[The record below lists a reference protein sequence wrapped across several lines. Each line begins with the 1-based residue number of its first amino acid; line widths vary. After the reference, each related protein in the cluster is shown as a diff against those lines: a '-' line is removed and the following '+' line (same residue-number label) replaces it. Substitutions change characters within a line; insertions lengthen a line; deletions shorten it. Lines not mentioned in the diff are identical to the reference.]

1 VYIKPSLLAIRSIA
15 AEFAHRLYVPVVI
28 IFAAAAVVLLALS
41 IWLVTMN
48 AWWTILLV
56 VLSFVIVL
64 AIALL
69 VIGLI
74 VIKKVAPAQSKT
86 QKQQTKSLVDKLLR
100 VAEVT
105 GTPKFIL
112 LFNVIKDVVK
122 PSEQGYIAS
131 ISSDTVSLKRDFISL
146 KDSFKQ

>member
-1 VYIKPSLLAIRSIA
+1 MNIKPSLSAIRSIA
-15 AEFAHRLYVPVVI
+15 AEFALRLYFPVAI
-28 IFAAAAVVLLALS
+28 IFTALAVVLLALS
-41 IWLVTMN
+41 IWLVTVN

-56 VLSFVIVL
+56 LLSLLIIVVI
-64 AIALL
+64 AAL
-69 VIGLI
+69 VIGLV
-74 VIKKVAPAQSKT
+74 VIKRVAPAQSRN
-86 QKQQTKSLVDKLLR
+86 QKQQTKNLVDKLLR

-131 ISSDTVSLKRDFISL
+131 ISSDTISLKRDFITL

>member
-1 VYIKPSLLAIRSIA
+1 MNLKPSLSAIRSIA
-15 AEFAHRLYVPVVI
+15 AEFAARLYFPVVI
-28 IFAAAAVVLLALS
+28 IFVVVAIVLLALS
-41 IWLVTMN
+41 IWLVTIN
-48 AWWTILLV
+48 AWWTIALVLLSLLIIVVTAALV
-56 VLSFVIVL
+56 VGF
-64 AIALL
+64 
-69 VIGLI
+69 I
-74 VIKKVAPAQSKT
+74 VIKRVAPTQSKN
-86 QKQQTKSLVDKLLR
+86 QKQQTKNLVDKLLR

-131 ISSDTVSLKRDFISL
+131 ISSDTVTLKRDFITL